1 MRLYKNRCRW
11 SRRKQRHFRSIFWR
25 WNASTKKIASTCAVG
40 RTVVFGQ
47 HQIEHQIVMEEMKS
61 MMEANHLKQIKLL
74 EISKNQPANKV
85 KYVWPDLEI
94 SMPGPVDIEAF
105 DNFK

>member
-1 MRLYKNRCRW
+1 MEQKKAEAFQEHILEME
-11 SRRKQRHFRSIFWR
+11 RK
-25 WNASTKKIASTCAVG
+25 
-40 RTVVFGQ
+40 
-47 HQIEHQIVMEEMKS
+47 HQEDREHMKTEHQIVMEEMKS